1 MPTDAGRSGRDRPG
15 ISGDGGGGAQGVVD
29 LSLARFLATQT
40 RAPEDL
46 AQALG
51 FARRGD
57 RTAPAGGSGVY
68 PKFSTTWQSGPTA
81 VTNCQP
87 GSCAAMMG

>member
-57 RTAPAGGSGVY
+57 RS
-68 PKFSTTWQSGPTA
+68 S
-81 VTNCQP
+81 P
-87 GSCAAMMG
+87 GRRVGCLP